1 MNSSYDEEEPQEDPY
16 CVGCHR
22 LIEEGSVVQFGE
34 GIWHFEC
41 FRCAKCHAQV
51 ECDSNLLLLFDGS
64 PVCENC
70 SYNCHVCHQTIR
82 DEAIMTGE
90 EAYHAD
96 CFRCVQC
103 GNKIEDLVFTQTS
116 KGIFCTA
123 CHEIRKQLKLKRK
136 EDKSRKTTSAEYA
149 MNKQLPQIP
158 NPPSHSSNRPVPITQ
173 LLDSQLINDYLQSPS
188 PDRRDYNGR
197 RGESMDVPNRSDL
210 NVVRE
215 GGRNRSESVDQLSQ
229 RPKLGFLDR
238 PEDLAASR
246 QASASSILNSYSDAS
261 KGVTTSKIRS
271 RMSLES
277 QRLSELN
284 TLLDNPNGNDE
295 SPPSSSPPTSFYHS
309 LEDDTLEQLT
319 LDGTKHDEAY
329 VENLKKQL
337 RATLTR
343 LREVETNFSKIKSVS
358 RNALNEF
365 NLAKEE
371 FAYEVSA
378 RQSAEES
385 SRKAMAQ
392 LKALQDADANG
403 KTEYVRVSREEI
415 SNLGLTRNELD
426 ITCKQLRTVRESL
439 SREIS
444 ELSEKYQT
452 GLSSYISPSVHLEH
466 HQQALQQE
474 IKSLQLE
481 REMVKNDIEKHTKL
495 RDEVIHETVMLNLK
509 MAELTD
515 LNNDLSRRVTERER
529 EAAAVMAG
537 TAFLNPTLS
546 PPSKHNPHHQHQDS
560 LTSNRSSNELA
571 TNQTTVKK
579 VAQRDSF
586 NGTQAPR
593 KFNFRKNKGGNR
605 FGKLGNT
612 TAGSHPK
619 GRSPPLMN
627 GEPSSYGS
635 DNNTLMG
642 PPMPTPSISE
652 SSGIRRDKRTMGSPP
667 PNSESSVQLF
677 TQYQGQHE
685 LVQASF
691 LRPVKCEICGDK
703 IWGRN
708 ELKCQA
714 CGSIIHQKCLPHLPN
729 KCNRKLFSE
738 QQGSD
743 ASDKAQSMFG
753 NELANQVRSDG
764 GSLPLLVKQCVEA
777 VEKRGLDFEG
787 IYRKSGGASQMRF
800 IQQAFDQ
807 GDAIDLTDDDQ
818 FNDICA
824 ITSVLKTYFR
834 ELPNPL
840 LTYELHNKFIDAI
853 TNKAR
858 DDQIQTFYQLVQQL
872 PAENYNTLKYL
883 MLHLDKVRQN
893 SADNLM
899 TNAVIEFILNHMYV
913 LFNRSSLE
921 EEPPKTSSPAVSTAS
936 VEGHRRAASS
946 DDRRRAIVPPAIPPR
961 AGGDYI

>member
-1 MNSSYDEEEPQEDPY
+1 MNSSYEEEEPQEDPY

-22 LIEEGSVVQFGE
+22 LIEEGSVVQFGD

-41 FRCAKCHAQV
+41 FRCAKCHTQV

-116 KGIFCTA
+116 K
-123 CHEIRKQLKLKRK
+123 
-136 EDKSRKTTSAEYA
+136 
-149 MNKQLPQIP
+149 
-158 NPPSHSSNRPVPITQ
+158 
-173 LLDSQLINDYLQSPS
+173 
-188 PDRRDYNGR
+188 
-197 RGESMDVPNRSDL
+197 
-210 NVVRE
+210 
-215 GGRNRSESVDQLSQ
+215 
-229 RPKLGFLDR
+229 
-238 PEDLAASR
+238 
-246 QASASSILNSYSDAS
+246 
-261 KGVTTSKIRS
+261 
-271 RMSLES
+271 
-277 QRLSELN
+277 LN
-284 TLLDNPNGNDE
+284 TLLENPTTNDI
-295 SPPSSSPPTSFYHS
+295 STYSSSSPTSYYHS
-309 LEDDTLEQLT
+309 LEDDTLDNLT
-319 LDGTKHDEAY
+319 LDGGKHDEAY
-329 VENLKKQL
+329 VEKLHQQL
-337 RATLTR
+337 RSALAR
-343 LREVETNFSKIKSVS
+343 LREVEANFDKIKSVS

-371 FAYEVSA
+371 FANEVSA

-385 SRKAMAQ
+385 SRKALAQ
-392 LKALQDADANG
+392 LQALKDADASG
-403 KTEYVRVSREEI
+403 QGEYVRISREEI
-415 SNLGLTRNELD
+415 GNLGLTRNELD
-426 ITCKQLRTVRESL
+426 ITCKQLRSVRDSL

-444 ELSEKYQT
+444 ELSDKYQA
-452 GLSSYISPSVHLEH
+452 GLSSYISPSIHLEH

-481 REMVKNDIEKHTKL
+481 REMVKNDIEKQSKV
-495 RDEVIHETVMLNLK
+495 RDEVIHETVMLNTK
-509 MAELTD
+509 MAELTEM
-515 LNNDLSRRVTERER
+515 NNDLSRRVTERER

-537 TAFLNPTLS
+537 TAFLNPSLS
-546 PPSKHNPHHQHQDS
+546 PPSKHSPHHQHQES

-571 TNQTTVKK
+571 NNQPTVKK
-579 VAQRDSF
+579 VTQRDSF

-612 TAGSHPK
+612 AVGNYPK
-619 GRSPPLMN
+619 
-627 GEPSSYGS
+627 
-635 DNNTLMG
+635 
-642 PPMPTPSISE
+642 E
-652 SSGIRRDKRTMGSPP
+652 SSGMRRDKRPMASPP
-667 PNSESSVQLF
+667 PNSDASVQLF

-691 LRPVKCEICGDK
+691 LRPVKCGICGDT

-714 CGSIIHQKCLPHLPN
+714 CGSIMHQKCLPHLSN
-729 KCNRKLFSE
+729 KCNRKLNPD

-743 ASDKAQSMFG
+743 APSMFG
-753 NELANQVRSDG
+753 NELANQVRTDG
-764 GSLPLLVKQCVEA
+764 GTIPHLVKQCIEA

-807 GDAIDLTDDDQ
+807 GEAIDLTDDDQ

-840 LTYELHNKFIDAI
+840 LTYELHSKFIDAI
-853 TNKAR
+853 SNKPR

-872 PAENYNTLKYL
+872 PTENYNTLKYL

-899 TNAVIEFILNHMYV
+899 TAKNIAVVFGPSLMRDMDANRDLLEMNFKNAAIEFILNHIYV
-913 LFNRSSLE
+913 LFKRPSLE
-921 EEPPKTSSPAVSTAS
+921 EESPRTSNSPISIATGD
-936 VEGHRRAASS
+936 GHRRTASS
-946 DDRRRAIVPPAIPPR
+946 DDRRRAIVPPAMPPR